1 MLTSLPFLAS
11 ALVLFLAAPPPSS
24 STLGTPGT
32 PGAPDANTAGQN
44 TLRDRVLAIVDEDLI
59 LDSDL
64 QRIIALGLAQ
74 PNPGEADREFRRRV
88 LAQLIDQRLRFHEID
103 RFGFE
108 QVPAALVDQHVQE
121 IRDRFKSADELD
133 RRLKEVGLTPAGL
146 RQLVSRQLMVLTYV
160 DERLGPKVFV
170 TLDDINA
177 YHRDVLTPE
186 LEKQGKPVP
195 MPDEVREQIRE
206 VLKQKLLNKE
216 IDTWTEELR
225 RKADIL
231 NYFDDQGKPLP
242 PVVRTIVKKKPGS
255 KG

>member
-1 MLTSLPFLAS
+1 MPTSLPFLAS

-24 STLGTPGT
+24 PPVTPGT
-32 PGAPDANTAGQN
+32 PGAPDASTAGQN

-64 QRIIALGLAQ
+64 LRIIALGLAQ

-170 TLDDINA
+170 TLEDINA
-177 YHRDVLTPE
+177 YYRDVLTPE

-225 RKADIL
+225 RNADIL